1 MAKKHAGSAVWND
14 SRHAAVCDDINEYRA
29 AFVEVVRSG
38 ATEPIVA
45 DRPRD
50 RLGADEVPNSHSTEL
65 RPGPNQD
72 CAQGSEEAFGN
83 TDIYGGT
90 YADPTP

>member
-1 MAKKHAGSAVWND
+1 VWND
-14 SRHAAVCDDINEYRA
+14 VRHAAVCGAINRYRA
-29 AFVEVVRSG
+29 AFVEDVLSG

-50 RLGADEVPNSHSTEL
+50 RMGAAEIPNTHSTEL
-65 RPGPNQD
+65 RPGPNQQ
-72 CAQGSEEAFGN
+72 CPQGGVDSFGN
-83 TDIYGGT
+83 TDIFGGT